1 MEKRTRPRQVKFY
14 VTEEELEKINN
25 QVKKSKITKQEY
37 LLRSALNKNITVIP
51 GLKEILLELS
61 KEGNNLKILS
71 NELRKNNF
79 NTKEIERMQNKLTEL
94 WQTIDETLKEGKQ

>member
-37 LLRSALNKNITVIP
+37 LLRSALNKSITVIP

-61 KEGNNLKILS
+61 KEGNNL
-71 NELRKNNF
+71 
-79 NTKEIERMQNKLTEL
+79 
-94 WQTIDETLKEGKQ
+94 

>member
-14 VTEEELEKINN
+14 VTEEELKKINN

-61 KEGNNLKILS
+61 KEGSNLKILS

>member
-14 VTEEELEKINN
+14 VTEEELKKINN